1 MIVARRL
8 VVRGRVQGVGFR
20 HAATRAASEAGVVGW
35 VRNDTDGTLAAEATG
50 TDAALLSFAAGLR
63 MGPPGAWVETLDAF
77 VLNEVDRS
85 PRTDFAVE
93 D

>member
-1 MIVARRL
+1 MKTMSYRVT
-8 VVRGRVQGVGFR
+8 GRVQGVGFR
-20 HAATRAASEAGVVGW
+20 AYVVRLARECGVVGW
-35 VRNDTDGTLAAEATG
+35 VRNDPDGTLAAEATG